1 MHPCSRYCF
10 KSIIF
15 KGRKKTYLHIY
26 LHICEI
32 FTTFA
37 HRLDF
42 AYEKV
47 QYHLISFKNFINM
60 KKIFFLTMM
69 ALCCMQVMAMQLVI
83 EPHSGTDMQL
93 DIARI
98 GKWVFVH
105 NELQLLD
112 KAGNLLASEQINNIR
127 KITFSDLTSDAENV
141 PSENAIIVY
150 PNPTQDVLIIQGV
163 QAQVLR
169 VYDMQG
175 KLVITERGTQV
186 HVADLSNGI
195 YLLQIGTQ
203 VVRFIKKD

>member
-1 MHPCSRYCF
+1 
-10 KSIIF
+10 
-15 KGRKKTYLHIY
+15 
-26 LHICEI
+26 
-32 FTTFA
+32 
-37 HRLDF
+37 
-42 AYEKV
+42 
-47 QYHLISFKNFINM
+47 
-60 KKIFFLTMM
+60 MM

-83 EPHSGTDMQL
+83 EPQSGTDMQL

-112 KAGNLLASEQINNIR
+112 KAGNLLASEQINNMR

-186 HVADLSNGI
+186 HVSDLSNGI

>member
-1 MHPCSRYCF
+1 
-10 KSIIF
+10 
-15 KGRKKTYLHIY
+15 
-26 LHICEI
+26 
-32 FTTFA
+32 
-37 HRLDF
+37 
-42 AYEKV
+42 
-47 QYHLISFKNFINM
+47 M

-83 EPHSGTDMQL
+83 EPQSGTDMQL

-141 PSENAIIVY
+141 PSENAIFVY

-186 HVADLSNGI
+186 HVSDLSNGI

>member
-1 MHPCSRYCF
+1 
-10 KSIIF
+10 
-15 KGRKKTYLHIY
+15 
-26 LHICEI
+26 
-32 FTTFA
+32 
-37 HRLDF
+37 
-42 AYEKV
+42 
-47 QYHLISFKNFINM
+47 M

-83 EPHSGTDMQL
+83 EPQGGTDMQL

-141 PSENAIIVY
+141 PSENAIMVY

-186 HVADLSNGI
+186 HVSDLSNGI

>member
-1 MHPCSRYCF
+1 
-10 KSIIF
+10 
-15 KGRKKTYLHIY
+15 
-26 LHICEI
+26 
-32 FTTFA
+32 
-37 HRLDF
+37 
-42 AYEKV
+42 
-47 QYHLISFKNFINM
+47 
-60 KKIFFLTMM
+60 
-69 ALCCMQVMAMQLVI
+69 MQVMAMQLVI
-83 EPHSGTDMQL
+83 EPQSGTDMQL

-186 HVADLSNGI
+186 HVSDLSNGI

>member
-1 MHPCSRYCF
+1 
-10 KSIIF
+10 
-15 KGRKKTYLHIY
+15 
-26 LHICEI
+26 
-32 FTTFA
+32 
-37 HRLDF
+37 
-42 AYEKV
+42 
-47 QYHLISFKNFINM
+47 M

-83 EPHSGTDMQL
+83 EPQGGTDMQL

-141 PSENAIIVY
+141 PSENAIFDY

-186 HVADLSNGI
+186 HVSDLSNGI

>member
-1 MHPCSRYCF
+1 
-10 KSIIF
+10 
-15 KGRKKTYLHIY
+15 
-26 LHICEI
+26 
-32 FTTFA
+32 
-37 HRLDF
+37 
-42 AYEKV
+42 
-47 QYHLISFKNFINM
+47 M

-83 EPHSGTDMQL
+83 EPQSGTDMQL

-105 NELQLLD
+105 NELQLHD

-186 HVADLSNGI
+186 HVSDLSNGI

>member
-1 MHPCSRYCF
+1 
-10 KSIIF
+10 
-15 KGRKKTYLHIY
+15 
-26 LHICEI
+26 
-32 FTTFA
+32 
-37 HRLDF
+37 
-42 AYEKV
+42 
-47 QYHLISFKNFINM
+47 M

-83 EPHSGTDMQL
+83 EPQSGTDMQL

-186 HVADLSNGI
+186 HVSDLSNGI

>member
-1 MHPCSRYCF
+1 
-10 KSIIF
+10 
-15 KGRKKTYLHIY
+15 
-26 LHICEI
+26 
-32 FTTFA
+32 
-37 HRLDF
+37 
-42 AYEKV
+42 
-47 QYHLISFKNFINM
+47 M
-60 KKIFFLTMM
+60 KKIFFFTMM

-83 EPHSGTDMQL
+83 EPQSGTDMQL

-186 HVADLSNGI
+186 HVSDLSNGI

>member
-1 MHPCSRYCF
+1 
-10 KSIIF
+10 
-15 KGRKKTYLHIY
+15 
-26 LHICEI
+26 
-32 FTTFA
+32 
-37 HRLDF
+37 
-42 AYEKV
+42 
-47 QYHLISFKNFINM
+47 
-60 KKIFFLTMM
+60 
-69 ALCCMQVMAMQLVI
+69 
-83 EPHSGTDMQL
+83 
-93 DIARI
+93 
-98 GKWVFVH
+98 
-105 NELQLLD
+105 LLD

-186 HVADLSNGI
+186 HVSDLSNGI